1 MRTIHFELARSTLG
15 WLQLCISP
23 ARFID
28 SIFELVD
35 IWTETTEEQEYLDM
49 LDLLT
54 RGITKV
60 CNATRIWCAVSQTLD
75 GCTGAPRGCF
85 HTSGGI

>member
-1 MRTIHFELARSTLG
+1 MHFELARSGLG
-15 WLQLCISP
+15 WLQLFVAS

-60 CNATRIWCAVSQTLD
+60 CDATRIWCSVSQTLY
-75 GCTGAPRGCF
+75 GCTDTPRGHF
-85 HTSGGI
+85 PTSGGI

>member
-1 MRTIHFELARSTLG
+1 MFIAS
-15 WLQLCISP
+15 

-35 IWTETTEEQEYLDM
+35 IWTETTEEQEYLGM

-60 CNATRIWCAVSQTLD
+60 CDATRIWCAVSQTPD
-75 GCTGAPRGCF
+75 GCTDASRGRF
-85 HTSGGI
+85 HKTRGGI